1 MTVSINNPIQSTYI
15 FISIFVFACFLSCRR
30 KKDEYLSPNL
40 TLELKGFAILAIIFA
55 HIGYY
60 LSSDHSFLFPI
71 SVMAGVGVNLFFFLS
86 GFGLT
91 VSKLKKDESLVR
103 FYKRKLPRLY
113 IPFWIALVSFLALDA
128 LVLNIFYPLG
138 FVTQSFLG
146 IFTNADMFTGL
157 NSPLWYFTLILAYY
171 ILFPIVFL
179 KRWPWISAV
188 LLYVGLY
195 IFIKLDPA
203 SFSGVVGLYE
213 VHLMAF
219 PLGMLAAWFFSLPK
233 NILVFRNVFMK
244 MRGVLIH
251 PLLISLVTILIG
263 YFAIHS
269 GVGER
274 AQMEQSISMLTTGLV
289 VFLFI
294 LKKTEFRLLSLFG
307 LYSFEIYL
315 LHWPLMYRYDMLYT
329 RMPGFIATILYL
341 AVFIVLGSALQKLSR
356 LANAR

>member
-1 MTVSINNPIQSTYI
+1 MTVSISNPVQSTYI
-15 FISIFVFACFLSCRR
+15 FISIFVLACLFSCRR
-30 KKDEYLSPNL
+30 KKDEYLSPSL
-40 TLELKGFAILAIIFA
+40 TQELKGFAILAIIFA
-55 HIGYY
+55 HIGYF
-60 LSSDHSFLFPI
+60 LSSNHSFLFPI

-91 VSKLKKDESLVR
+91 VSKLKKDESLVQ

-146 IFTNADMFTGL
+146 VFTSADMFTGL

-171 ILFPIVFL
+171 ILFPVVFS

-188 LLYVGLY
+188 LLYIVSY
-195 IFIKLDPA
+195 IFVKIDPA

-213 VHLMAF
+213 VHLIAF
-219 PLGMLAAWFFSLPK
+219 PLGMLAAWFFSLPR
-233 NILVFRNVFMK
+233 NVAVFRKMFIK

-251 PLLISLVTILIG
+251 PLLISLITILIG
-263 YFAIHS
+263 YLAIHS

-274 AQMEQSISMLTTGLV
+274 VQMEQSVSMLTMVLI

-307 LYSFEIYL
+307 LYSYEIYL
-315 LHWPLMYRYDMLYT
+315 LHWPLMYRYDILYT
-329 RMPGFIATILYL
+329 HTPGWVATILYL
-341 AVFIVLGSALQKLSR
+341 AAFVVLGMALQKLSR
-356 LANAR
+356 IASVR

>member
-1 MTVSINNPIQSTYI
+1 MTISINNPIQSTYI
-15 FISIFVFACFLSCRR
+15 FTAIFVLACLISCRR
-30 KKDEYLSPNL
+30 KKDEYLSQTL

-60 LSSDHSFLFPI
+60 LSSDHNFLFPI
-71 SVMAGVGVNLFFFLS
+71 SVMAGVGVNLFLFLS

-91 VSKLKKDESLVR
+91 TSKLKKDESLGQ
-103 FYKRKLPRLY
+103 FYKRKLSRLY
-113 IPFWIALVSFLALDA
+113 IPFWITLVSFLALDA
-128 LVLNIFYPLG
+128 LVLNIFYPVG
-138 FVTQSFLG
+138 FITQSFFG
-146 IFTNADMFTGL
+146 IFTDASMFTGL

-171 ILFPIVFL
+171 ILFPLVFL
-179 KRWPWISAV
+179 KRWPWISAI
-188 LLYVGLY
+188 LLYVVSY
-195 IFIKLDPA
+195 IFVKLDPA
-203 SFSGVVGLYE
+203 SFSGVVGLHE
-213 VHLMAF
+213 VHLIAF
-219 PLGMLAAWFFSLPK
+219 PFGILTAWFFSLPK

-251 PLLISLVTILIG
+251 PLLISLITILIG
-263 YFAIHS
+263 YLAIHS

-274 AQMEQSISMLTTGLV
+274 AQIEQSISILATALV
-289 VFLFI
+289 ALLFI

-329 RMPGFIATILYL
+329 HMPGFVATILYL